1 MNTRQCA
8 TRDPYLYRLIMG
20 MTSLCMIGCHPGES
34 TKPAQELDGTACNF
48 NIYWPPRDPQEQTSE
63 SINQPLLTGSLAVDI
78 ERVKGANAQAH
89 LTITIVRPSEE
100 ADRQYWN
107 SQLAF
112 ADITWMN
119 EVRVWDAEDKWL
131 WPNLPYLL
139 RQPGRER
146 IERYG
151 GVDPGKQIDND
162 FAAVLI
168 RKYDADGNA
177 VSPDTKTS
185 PLVSADWQAVPP
197 GQTDLHTVVHTAR
210 SETFVVH
217 LGDGRRVDRGRI
229 KVWLIYADFLGSW
242 PPLSWPKER
251 EWAGGILAYF
261 EIDWETNLVQECRGT
276 IRSSRPRD
284 GTGFDWAAW
293 IEGTPGSP
301 TPPAQARLSD
311 W

>member
-1 MNTRQCA
+1 M
-8 TRDPYLYRLIMG
+8 RDRRRSVALLLIALLLPAAG
-20 MTSLCMIGCHPGES
+20 FGCHGREPS
-34 TKPAQELDGTACNF
+34 TPKSDLDGAACNF
-48 NIYWPPRDPQEQTSE
+48 DIFWPPRDPVEQTPGAD
-63 SINQPLLTGSLAVDI
+63 IRPLLTGTLTVDI
-78 ERVKGANAQAH
+78 TRVKGANAEAR
-89 LTITIVRPSEE
+89 LAITIVRPSEE

-139 RQPGRER
+139 RQPGLER

-151 GVDPGKQIDND
+151 GIDPGKQVDND

-168 RKYDADGNA
+168 RKYDADGN
-177 VSPDTKTS
+177 VESPDTKGS
-185 PLVSADWQAVPP
+185 PLVSAEWQAVPP
-197 GQTDLHTVVHTAR
+197 VPTDLHTVVHTAC

-217 LGDGRRVDRGRI
+217 LGDGSRVDRGRI

-242 PPLSWPKER
+242 PPRSWPQER

-261 EIDWETNLVQECRGT
+261 EIDWETDLTQDCRGT
-276 IRSSRPRD
+276 LRTIRPRE
-284 GTGFDWAAW
+284 GSGFDWAAW
-293 IEGTPGSP
+293 IAGTPGSQ
-301 TPPAQARLSD
+301 TPAAQTRLSD
-311 W
+311 LVE